1 MSQIN
6 QNPHPRIFRPT
17 FSPHLLRWRSVYG
30 LHLALAPFLRVELM
44 DPRDVELV
52 AAALQ
57 QGDVPRLG
65 TVQAKRIETGWR
77 PKRSPWSPGGSHMK

>member
-1 MSQIN
+1 
-6 QNPHPRIFRPT
+6 
-17 FSPHLLRWRSVYG
+17 
-30 LHLALAPFLRVELM
+30 M

-65 TVQAKRIETGWR
+65 TAQAKRDGALGVLEDPT
-77 PKRSPWSPGGSHMK
+77 